1 MARVIEFEE
10 DDLVI
15 RYMGV
20 SALTLL
26 HGEVR
31 VPFRSIRSVTVGLDD
46 LPKPWVACV
55 GVSYAPFR
63 DTRRGIFFTR
73 KGRIFLDL
81 TNRRRAVVMDLQ
93 GQGYTRVAIEPESNP
108 EGFAA
113 DILARS
119 PSAFAP

>member
-1 MARVIEFEE
+1 MARLIEFEQ
-10 DDLVI
+10 DDLVV

-26 HGEVR
+26 TGEVR
-31 VPFRSIRSVTVGLDD
+31 VPFRSIRSVTVGVDD
-46 LPKPWVACV
+46 LPKAWVPSV
-55 GVSYAPFR
+55 GINYAPFR

-73 KGRIFLDL
+73 GGRIFLDL
-81 TNRRRAVVMDLQ
+81 TNRRRAVVMELQ
-93 GQGYTRVAIEPESNP
+93 GQGYTQVAIEPESNP
-108 EGFAA
+108 EQFAA